1 MLIFKKFSLLLLLG
15 VFLPLSASAQDSKE
29 DDIFRNVAKDLRCPT
44 CTGLSILESD
54 AKFSVQIKDEV
65 KEQLAAGKNKKEI
78 LEFFTQRYGPWI
90 LREPPKEGFGLFAW
104 AIPIGLL
111 ILGPILIW
119 FFVWRHKVQLDTFG
133 VRSND
138 VIIEEMNQKLS
149 SLRGK

>member
-1 MLIFKKFSLLLLLG
+1 MRALKKILIMLLVGIVYSY
-15 VFLPLSASAQDSKE
+15 PAYTQEPSE
-29 DDIFRNVAKDLRCPT
+29 EDIFRNVAKDLRCPT

-65 KEQLAAGKNKKEI
+65 KEQLAAGKDKDEI

-90 LREPPKEGFGLFAW
+90 LREPPKEGFGFFAW

-119 FFVWRHKVQLDTFG
+119 FFVWRHKVQVDTFG
-133 VRSND
+133 VRNNEA
-138 VIIEEMNQKLS
+138 IIDEMNQKLS
-149 SLRGK
+149 TMRGK